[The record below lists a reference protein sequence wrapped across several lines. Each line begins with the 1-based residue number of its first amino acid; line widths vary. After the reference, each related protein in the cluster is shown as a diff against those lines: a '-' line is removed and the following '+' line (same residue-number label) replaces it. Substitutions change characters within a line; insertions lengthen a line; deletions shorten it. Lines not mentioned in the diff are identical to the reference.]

1 MVLIFSISAGVTTGH
16 LQWLKMVEK
25 VAREFHI
32 LGKSLTSWCC
42 FSDAANSLSSNDTFP
57 YDI

>member
-25 VAREFHI
+25 VARKFHI
-32 LGKSLTSWCC
+32 LGKSLTSWC
-42 FSDAANSLSSNDTFP
+42 FLDAANSLSLNDTFP